1 MSKNIAFVL
10 QYNKLMQPNNQPQY
24 NNYPS
29 NQHPGSSGFNNNG
42 QKIPDFND
50 INKKNKK
57 EDIKNVIYTALL
69 FIFAP
74 LFAIFMILFVFQSYV
89 VDGSSMEPTLQN
101 GNRVFILKLPK
112 SISNLRGQDFIPA
125 RNEVIVFKKPSDPSV
140 QLIKRVIALPGERV
154 TVKDGKLTVYNQA
167 NPNGFNPDSGNE
179 YSKYIA
185 PISSDSMNIDETVGA
200 NELFVMGDNRT
211 PGGSLDS
218 HSGLGLVPAENIVG
232 RLWVRYFPI
241 NEFKVFAN
249 SLSIAEL

>member
-1 MSKNIAFVL
+1 VPVN
-10 QYNKLMQPNNQPQY
+10 NNQP
-24 NNYPS
+24 
-29 NQHPGSSGFNNNG
+29 SSDK
-42 QKIPDFND
+42 KIKR
-50 INKKNKK
+50 KKRL
-57 EDIKNVIYTALL
+57 EDIKNIIYTALL

-112 SISNLRGQDFIPA
+112 SISSLKGEAFIPT
-125 RNEVIVFKKPSDPSV
+125 RGEIIVFKKPSDPSV

-154 TVKDGKLTVYNQA
+154 TVVDSKLTVYNKE
-167 NPNGFNPDSGNE
+167 NPKGFDPDSNTD
-179 YSKYIA
+179 YADKIS
-185 PISSDSMNIDETVGA
+185 PIDSQSMNLDLIVGV

-211 PGGSLDS
+211 AGGSLDS

-249 SLSIAEL
+249 EPFLSIQPKF